1 MSDGKSESLENVIE
15 REYFESYP
23 LNNEICKIEKNIK
36 MLQID
41 YDAKLETFTVPKKIK
56 SLKIICNEKHSILT
70 KKLEMLKDDRSTW
83 VKQRKLEQEIRVNQ
97 LRSSN
102 LMLDQRQNKLQLF
115 MDTIRYLEGSTKM
128 AVPKDRLMTRLLW
141 TKEFTSDEV
150 ENYIKRFNKNNKAE
164 IERIS
169 ASPQVVS
176 HIWSMWARGDLF

>member
-1 MSDGKSESLENVIE
+1 MSDGKIESLENIIE
-15 REYFESYP
+15 REYLESYP
-23 LNNEICKIEKNIK
+23 LNNEIFKIEKNIK

-41 YDAKLETFTVPKKIK
+41 YDAKLETFTIPKKIK
-56 SLKIICNEKHSILT
+56 SLKITFNEKHSILT
-70 KKLEMLKDDRSTW
+70 KKLEMLNDDRATW
-83 VKQRKLEQEIRVNQ
+83 VKQRKLEQEIRINQ

-150 ENYIKRFNKNNKAE
+150 ENYIKRMLRECSIYESKPNCFN
-164 IERIS
+164 I
-169 ASPQVVS
+169 V
-176 HIWSMWARGDLF
+176 